1 MYAKCYEISVFFD
14 FSLFVYSM
22 SRVRNPNIVD
32 VEASGFGGASYPI
45 EVGLSMACGQRY
57 CSLIKPGPSWT
68 HWDDAAET
76 VHGIS
81 RRTLVEKGRPV
92 DVVANELNRM
102 LEGKQVYTD
111 GWVVDEPWI
120 IRLFEAAKIRRGF
133 RMYDIQT
140 IMSEPQM
147 DRWHSVKEHVM
158 KQLKLTRH
166 RASNDARIIQETFI
180 QSACFSR

>member
-1 MYAKCYEISVFFD
+1 
-14 FSLFVYSM
+14 M
-22 SRVRNPNIVD
+22 SRVPNPNIVD

-57 CSLIKPGPSWT
+57 CSLIKPDALWT
-68 HWDDAAET
+68 HWDESAES

-81 RRTLVEKGRPV
+81 RGTLEEKGKSV
-92 DVVANELNRM
+92 LVVANELNCI
-102 LEGKQVYTD
+102 LDGCVVYTD

-120 IRLFEAAKIRRGF
+120 IRLFDTAKVRRRF

-147 DRWHSVKEHVM
+147 ERWHRVKQQVM

-180 QSACFSR
+180 QSACNAGNIESHPSG